1 MLLLW
6 LSFKNRRGKT
16 VNENK
21 SKTFILAGGIVS
33 IVGSIISISLASYFI
48 YISTTLLES
57 EISFGQHF
65 LMFLYCIELLL
76 AIAALVLSSLTFVP
90 KFSNNKK
97 LLITAG
103 VFNIPFG
110 FIAGGVLLIL
120 GATSMY
126 NESAKKVETT
136 NKVEENT
143 SVENKA
149 EEVTVVDNKTEEEA
163 NNQVDESANTTTE
176 IEENDANTQVDES
189 ASATSKVEDDNNT
202 TYQMANNTSEPMK
215 VEEDNKVEQTT
226 KKTSKAKKK
235 STTDKEL
242 DTTKTEENDSNN
254 QVDKSTTKST
264 KRRTKKEDKTN
275 Q

>member
-65 LMFLYCIELLL
+65 LMFFYCIELLL

-143 SVENKA
+143 SVENKI
-149 EEVTVVDNKTEEEA
+149 EEVTVVDNKTEEDT
-163 NNQVDESANTTTE
+163 NNKLDESANTTTE
-176 IEENDANTQVDES
+176 VEENDANTQVDES

>member
-33 IVGSIISISLASYFI
+33 IVGSIISISLVSYFI

-65 LMFLYCIELLL
+65 LMFFYCIELLL

-235 STTDKEL
+235 STTDNEL

>member
-1 MLLLW
+1 M
-6 LSFKNRRGKT
+6 
-16 VNENK
+16 NENK

-65 LMFLYCIELLL
+65 LMFFYCIELLL

-143 SVENKA
+143 SVENKT
-149 EEVTVVDNKTEEEA
+149 EEVIVVDNKTEEEA
-163 NNQVDESANTTTE
+163 NNQVDEGANTTTE
-176 IEENDANTQVDES
+176 VEENDANTQVDES

>member
-1 MLLLW
+1 M
-6 LSFKNRRGKT
+6 
-16 VNENK
+16 NENK

-65 LMFLYCIELLL
+65 LMFFYCIELLL

-143 SVENKA
+143 SVENKI
-149 EEVTVVDNKTEEEA
+149 EEVTVVDNKTEEDT
-163 NNQVDESANTTTE
+163 NNKLDESANTTTE
-176 IEENDANTQVDES
+176 VEENDANTQVDES